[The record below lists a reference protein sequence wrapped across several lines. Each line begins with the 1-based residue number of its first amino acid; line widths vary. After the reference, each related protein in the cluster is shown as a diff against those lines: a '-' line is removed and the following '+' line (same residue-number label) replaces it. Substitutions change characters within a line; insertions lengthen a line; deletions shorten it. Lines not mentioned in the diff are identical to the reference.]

1 WGPGLGREITLK
13 CRSYKKGNCVMDN
26 PFKPQASLPPATE
39 KKEPVRAQQPI
50 RWKIVITQF
59 FLASGILAFIFLL
72 PWTLEWFSYR
82 MARGR
87 VRATHETLNAFSP
100 TSFGNTSRLV
110 AEAIKE
116 SVVNITTQTSNPTR
130 RRLAEGQGSGVIV
143 AGDGYILTNHHVIED
158 AENCLVTLHN
168 NRQLPAV
175 IIGADPTTDIAV
187 LKIDHLM
194 LHPATWGD
202 SEGLAA
208 GDPVWAIGS
217 PYGLENSVS
226 FGIVSATSRDGIG
239 RGGYDDLLQTDAA
252 LNPGNS
258 GGPLVNAK
266 GHLIGINMA
275 IVGPSHRGI
284 SFAIPSNKARMIYE
298 QIKARGGVERGW
310 LGVQLQT
317 IPIAIRSEVPEGGV
331 LLSAILE
338 GSPAEKSGLKIGD
351 IILALDGERIVSPRD
366 LSKRVSAARPGT
378 VVTLETL
385 RGGEQ
390 LTLPV
395 TLAQKPMAW

>member
-1 WGPGLGREITLK
+1 
-13 CRSYKKGNCVMDN
+13 MDN
-26 PFKPQASLPPATE
+26 SFKPQTSLPPAAE
-39 KKEPVRAQQPI
+39 KQEAQQDRQPI

-59 FLASGILAFIFLL
+59 FLASGLLALIFLL
-72 PWTLEWFSYR
+72 PSTLEWFSYR

-87 VRATHETLNAFSP
+87 VRATRETLDAFSP

-110 AEAIKE
+110 AEAIRE
-116 SVVNITTQTSNPTR
+116 SVVNITTQALNPTR

-143 AGDGYILTNHHVIED
+143 SDDGYILTNYHVIED

-175 IIGADPTTDIAV
+175 LIGADASTDIAV
-187 LKIDHLM
+187 LKINHLM
-194 LHPATWGD
+194 LHSATWGNSGD
-202 SEGLAA
+202 LAT

-284 SFAIPSNKARMIYE
+284 SFAIPSNKARVIYE
-298 QIKARGGVERGW
+298 KIKARGGVERGW

-317 IPIAIRSEVPEGGV
+317 IPVAIRSEMSRGGV
-331 LLSAILE
+331 LLTAILE

-351 IILALDGERIVSPRD
+351 IVLTLDSEPVVSPRD
-366 LSKRVSAARPGT
+366 FSKRVSATKPGT
-378 VVTLETL
+378 IVTLEIL
-385 RGGEQ
+385 RGEENI
-390 LTLPV
+390 TLPV
-395 TLAQKPMAW
+395 TLTQKPMAW